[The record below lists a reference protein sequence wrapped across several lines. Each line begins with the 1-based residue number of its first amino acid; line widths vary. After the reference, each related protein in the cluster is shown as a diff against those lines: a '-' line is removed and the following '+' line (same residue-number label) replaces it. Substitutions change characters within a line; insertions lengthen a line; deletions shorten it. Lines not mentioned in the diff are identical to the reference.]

1 MKHYTTDAV
10 GFIRYLI
17 DELGTEADRLYSL
30 AERGEV
36 IIELPAIAASEALY
50 RVQKGHPAKGVELP
64 GTAEDVVAGL
74 RGFLPVVLVE
84 TTTDDQEHVA
94 RSRGTFSLHDAM
106 IVASHRTRDTEA
118 VITTDTKITDEGV
131 PVVWD

>member
-10 GFIRYLI
+10 GFIRYLV

-30 AERGEV
+30 AERGELV
-36 IIELPAIAASEALY
+36 IELPAIAVSETLY
-50 RVQKGHPAKGVELP
+50 RIQKGHPAKGVELP
-64 GTAEDVVAGL
+64 GSAEDVVAGL

-84 TTTDDQEHVA
+84 TTIDDQEHVA
-94 RSRGTFSLHDAM
+94 RSRRTFSLHDAM

-118 VITTDTKITDEGV
+118 VITTDTNITDEGV